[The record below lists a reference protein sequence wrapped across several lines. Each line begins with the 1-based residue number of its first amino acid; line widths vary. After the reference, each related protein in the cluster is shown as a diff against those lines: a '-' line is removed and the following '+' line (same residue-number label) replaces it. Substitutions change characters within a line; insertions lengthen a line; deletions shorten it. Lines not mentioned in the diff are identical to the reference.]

1 MAKTFR
7 EWSVDQRW
15 LLPPSV
21 QELVPE
27 GHLAHFVRDTVRESL
42 DLSAIFAAYEEE
54 RGYPPYHPAMMTALL
69 LYAYCQGI
77 YSSRRISRACE
88 ERIDFMA
95 VTAMNKPDFRTIAT
109 FRTRHLAALEAL
121 FKQVLKLCM
130 QAGIVKLGHV
140 ALDGTKIKA
149 NASKHK
155 AMSYERM
162 LQREKELATEVAR
175 WFAEANAVDTN
186 EDREHGDRRGDEMP
200 DWVKSKEK
208 RLEKIREAKAA
219 LEAEAKAAAEEKKR
233 GGGSGGSGGGDE
245 DPKPKAKA
253 QRNFTDPES
262 RILNSGGAFL
272 QGYNAQLAVDAEN
285 QIIVAHAVVAA
296 QNDAPMLAT
305 MVTNIRVNTGRNPSE
320 LSADQGYLSEENLR
334 LLRRRRVRGYIAV
347 GRKAHGRGW
356 TRGRAGAGFQGDLV
370 RQMAARVRRGGYRS
384 RYRLRKQVVE
394 PVNGQ
399 IKEARGFR
407 RFSMRGVRKVRGEW
421 ALVCTAHNLLKL
433 AARRGR

>member
-21 QELVPE
+21 QELVPD

-77 YSSRRISRACE
+77 YSSRKIARACE

-162 LQREKELATEVAR
+162 LQREKELAMEVAR
-175 WFAEANAVDTN
+175 WFAEANAVDTR
-186 EDREHGDRRGDEMP
+186 EDGEHGDRRGDEMP
-200 DWVKSKEK
+200 EWVKSKQS
-208 RLEKIREAKAA
+208 RLQKIREAKAA
-219 LEAEAKAAAEEKKR
+219 LEAEAKAAAEEKQ
-233 GGGSGGSGGGDE
+233 GGNGGSSGGGGD
-245 DPKPKAKA
+245 DAKPKAKA

-262 RILNSGGAFL
+262 RILKTGEGFV
-272 QGYNAQLAVDAEN
+272 QGYNAQLAVDSEN
-285 QIIVAHAVVAA
+285 QVIVAHQVFAA
-296 QNDAPMLAT
+296 QIDAPLLVP
-305 MVTNIRVNTGRNPSE
+305 MVAMIRENTRRNPAE
-320 LSADQGYLSEENLR
+320 LSADQGYLSEANIKHLH
-334 LLRRRRVRGYIAV
+334 RRRVRGYIAV
-347 GRKAHGRGW
+347 GRQAHHRGW
-356 TRGRAGAGFQGDLV
+356 TAGHAGVGFQSEWV
-370 RQMAARVRRGGYRS
+370 QAMAARIRRGGYRT

-421 ALVCTAHNLLKL
+421 ALVCIAHNLLKL
-433 AARRGR
+433 AKRRSR